1 MDEKAK
7 CSEPGC
13 ESEAF
18 SRGLCRSHV
27 ARARQ
32 AKIREAQ
39 ELQAKIAERQ
49 AEDEAELARQREAAP
64 PPIQKVDPPLRTD
77 AERFDDNR
85 MRELQAIV
93 DAQQKQI
100 DAMQRRMSGKPEL
113 EPRLEPELV
122 EAELARCARI
132 AGRPFNDQEE
142 KIIPAILAR
151 PPGDAEEYKVWLAAM
166 TRYRE
171 AQPGYAIKITRP
183 APNGRPISINGDDIA
198 WGEPGKTTVKAPV
211 GEVVVVTE
219 RCARWAI
226 ETLTAKAA
234 SHVPA
239 HV

>member
-1 MDEKAK
+1 METKPK

-13 ESEAF
+13 ESDAF
-18 SRGLCRSHV
+18 SKGLCRSHV
-27 ARARQ
+27 AKMRQ

-39 ELQAKIAERQ
+39 ELQTKIAARQ

-77 AERFDDNR
+77 DQRFDDNR

-100 DAMQRRMSGKPEL
+100 DAMARQMSGKPEP

-132 AGRPFNDQEE
+132 AGRPFNDHEARS
-142 KIIPAILAR
+142 IPQILAR
-151 PPGDAEEYKVWLAAM
+151 PPGNAEEYKVWLAAM
-166 TRYRE
+166 TRDRQ
-171 AQPGYAIKITRP
+171 AQPGYAVKVMRR
-183 APNGRPISINGDDIA
+183 APNGRRIAINGDDIA
-198 WGEPGKTTVKAPV
+198 WGEPGKTSRVVDA

-219 RCARWAI
+219 RCARWMI
-226 ETLTAKAA
+226 ETLTGKASA
-234 SHVPA
+234 HVPA